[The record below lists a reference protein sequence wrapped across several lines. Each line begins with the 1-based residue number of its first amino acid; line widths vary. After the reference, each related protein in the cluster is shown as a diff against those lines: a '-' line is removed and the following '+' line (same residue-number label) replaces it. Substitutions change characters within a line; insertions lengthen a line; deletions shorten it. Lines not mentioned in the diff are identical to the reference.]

1 VTAVDARPRVTTR
14 PHAEHRSFPTLD
26 SYRALAALAVVAT
39 HVGFQ
44 TAAGV
49 EGPLAPVVS
58 RLDIGVA
65 IFFVLSGF
73 LLYRPW
79 SMAALRD
86 APGPATVPYLWRRAL
101 RIVPAYLVVV
111 VAAML
116 LVRGNEGRGLD
127 EWLRQ
132 LFLVQIY
139 HAGALVPGLTQM
151 WSLGTELAFYLA
163 LPLLA
168 WLATRRHRGDPAR
181 SARFQATVL
190 GAYAVAGVVFLA
202 AVRTAGVLDPRT
214 ASLWLPAHLDWFA
227 VGMVLA
233 VASAYVTTVPAAAGD
248 TSGWRALAGAA
259 QAPGAASAVALGFF
273 LVATTPIAGPR
284 TLDDPTAGQA
294 VAKHVLYAVVAGF
307 LLLPGTL
314 GPRHGRW
321 ATAMTARPLLWLGTV
336 SYGIFLWH
344 LVMLDLVFVALGRDF
359 FTGGFWTVLALTV
372 AGTVAVAAV
381 SWQVVERPAL
391 RLKDRGPGRRRVP
404 ADVTSPRR

>member
-1 VTAVDARPRVTTR
+1 VTAVDARPQVTTR
-14 PHAEHRSFPTLD
+14 PQAEHRSFPTLD

-79 SMAALRD
+79 SLAALRD
-86 APGPATVPYLWRRAL
+86 TRGPATVPYLWRRAL

-111 VAAML
+111 AAAML
-116 LVRGNEGRGLD
+116 LVRGNEGRGID

-139 HAGALVPGLTQM
+139 HPGALVPGLTQM
-151 WSLGTELAFYLA
+151 WSLGTEVAFYVA

-168 WLATRRHRGDPAR
+168 WLATRRHRGHPAR

-190 GAYAVAGVVFLA
+190 GAYAVAGVGFLA
-202 AVRTAGVLDPRT
+202 AVRAAGVLDPRT

-233 VASAYVTTVPAAAGD
+233 VASAYVAAVPAAAD
-248 TSGWRALAGAA
+248 TSGWRVLAGAA
-259 QAPGAASAVALGFF
+259 HAPGAAWGVALGVF
-273 LVATTPIAGPR
+273 LVATTPLAGPR

-314 GPRHGRW
+314 GPRHGTW
-321 ATAMTARPLLWLGTV
+321 ATAMTARPLARLGTI

-344 LVMLDLVFVALGRDF
+344 LVVLDLVFVGLGRDF

-372 AGTVAVAAV
+372 AGTVAVAAL
-381 SWQVVERPAL
+381 SWRVVEQPAL
-391 RLKDRGPGRRRVP
+391 QLKDRGPGRRR
-404 ADVTSPRR
+404 ARAEVTSPPR

>member
-1 VTAVDARPRVTTR
+1 MTAVDARPRVTTR

-151 WSLGTELAFYLA
+151 WSLGTEVAFYLA

-190 GAYAVAGVVFLA
+190 GAYAVTGVVFLA
-202 AVRTAGVLDPRT
+202 AVRAAGVLDPRT

-233 VASAYVTTVPAAAGD
+233 VASAYVTVVPAARD
-248 TSGWRALAGAA
+248 TSGWRVLAGAA
-259 QAPGAASAVALGFF
+259 HAPGAAWTVALGVF
-273 LVATTPIAGPR
+273 LVATTPVAGPR

-321 ATAMTARPLLWLGTV
+321 ATIMTTRPLVRLGTI

-344 LVMLDLVFVALGRDF
+344 LVVLDLVFVALGRDF
-359 FTGGFWTVLALTV
+359 FTGGFWTVLTLTV
-372 AGTVAVAAV
+372 VGAVAVSAV
-381 SWQVVERPAL
+381 SWRVVERPAL
-391 RLKDRGPGRRRVP
+391 RLKDRGPGRRPVR